1 MTGMGGPARYR
12 ARTWLLT
19 RLAATFAW
27 TALVAATPSLAESD
41 INAILGNQPTEA
53 PQAVQ
58 PPVQP
63 GPAATVNS
71 PQIGGETA
79 GAPISRDGSD
89 ERWVKSDHPLRNL
102 SVISVQPLP
111 SETCQDVL
119 FDIRPST
126 RVRHAPEIGGTI
138 DFDLGQLC
146 LLGIRNES
154 DQRTVVVRVG
164 DELRTIAI
172 VSDSRLNSGMALGPG
187 REILVPI
194 RPLDI
199 KALTIL
205 VDAVWDDQI
214 DKDNPTVESF
224 SIHVTHQS
232 KPGS

>member
-1 MTGMGGPARYR
+1 MTGMEGPARYPVKTGR
-12 ARTWLLT
+12 LA
-19 RLAATFAW
+19 RLAAALAF
-27 TALVAATPSLAESD
+27 TALLAATPSRAESD
-41 INAILGNQPTEA
+41 INAILGNQPTAA
-53 PQAVQ
+53 PQASQ
-58 PPVQP
+58 QP
-63 GPAATVNS
+63 GPDTSVNS
-71 PQIGGETA
+71 PQSGGETA
-79 GAPISRDGSD
+79 GAPIARDGSD

-111 SETCQDVL
+111 SENCQDVL

-126 RVRHAPEIGGTI
+126 RVRHTPEIGARI
-138 DFDLGQLC
+138 DFDLNQLC

-199 KALTIL
+199 KALTIA

-214 DKDNPTVESF
+214 DKPNPTIESF